1 MKFSFQA
8 LDAFMANLERDAQ
21 KQGVSKA
28 IEKKQPE
35 SSKSSLKS
43 SNKSLK
49 GVRQDIEEADDEE
62 SYYKG

>member
-1 MKFSFQA
+1 
-8 LDAFMANLERDAQ
+8 MANLERDAQ

>member
-35 SSKSSLKS
+35 TSKSSLKS
-43 SNKSLK
+43 NNKSLK